1 MTPPAA
7 GRTGIDEALAHV
19 AGEPAVWLRVAAV
32 VDETGTWVA
41 RLLEVASGEAPPGWE
56 RRLWPYPRACF
67 LAAVGAGETVA
78 TWLQSG
84 VPIGDR
90 CIAVPALGDSVAWE
104 RRQSGGAGPL
114 ETLAWPSVDTTLSA
128 SYSTFA
134 EPGGHL
140 VSSSTEAPSFVNYD
154 AAVRCFFNLDRQP
167 AGGSLPQGVLYR
179 HQDLRARL
187 TAVRISAD
195 RVEVNVEGR
204 DLRNVVVEL
213 AGDEPGRVEHLWDR
227 HRTGTDTATFPI
239 QDHLPSG
246 AWILL
251 KSGGDW
257 LDRRF
262 LTQPWTRS
270 TEVGVEVIVEP
281 RTRLEAFVA
290 DRETDRVEFKRA
302 VPTDDAGKA
311 KVMKTVCAFANGSGG
326 SVLLGIDDD
335 QQLPGLPPQKV
346 DRLRDQLTQMVG
358 SWIEPRPR
366 IDFDVLPVGDGSSV
380 VLELQVSP
388 GTGLYG
394 CARAGETP
402 VVYVRHLA
410 TTVRARPGE
419 IEAIVRSRSPRDVGP
434 PWSMR

>member
-1 MTPPAA
+1 MTTLAA
-7 GRTGIDEALAHV
+7 TRTGIEDALTRL
-19 AGEPAVWLRVAAV
+19 AGEPAVWVRVAAA
-32 VDETGTWVA
+32 VDETGALVT
-41 RLLEVASGEAPPGWE
+41 RLLELTSGEAPPRWE
-56 RRLWPYPRACF
+56 PRLWQYPSASF
-67 LAAVGAGETVA
+67 LAAAEDGETVA
-78 TWLQSG
+78 KWLQSG

-90 CIAVPALGDSVAWE
+90 SIAVPTLGDSVAWE
-104 RRQSGGAGPL
+104 RRQSGGAGLL
-114 ETLAWPSVDTTLSA
+114 ETLDWPSVETTLSA

-140 VSSSTEAPSFVNYD
+140 VSPSDGPSFINYNV
-154 AAVRCFFNLDRQP
+154 AAGCFFNLDRQP
-167 AGGSLPQGVLYR
+167 TGGSLPQGVLYR

-187 TAVRISAD
+187 AAVRISAD
-195 RVEVNVEGR
+195 RVEVDIEGS
-204 DLRNVVVEL
+204 DLRNLVVEL
-213 AGDEPGRVEHLWDR
+213 AGDEPGRVEQAWDR
-227 HRTGTDTATFPI
+227 HRTGTDTVTFPI
-239 QDHLPSG
+239 QSHLPSG

-262 LTQPWTRS
+262 LTVPWTRS

-335 QQLPGLPPQKV
+335 QQVPGVPVQLV
-346 DRLRDQLTQMVG
+346 GRLRDQLTQMVG

-366 IDFDVLPVGDGSSV
+366 IDFGVLPIGDGASV
-380 VLELQVSP
+380 VLELEVSP
-388 GTGLYG
+388 GTGLCG
-394 CARAGETP
+394 CARPSETP

-410 TTVRARPGE
+410 TTVRARPSE
-419 IEAIVRSRSPRDVGP
+419 IEAIVRSRSPQDVGSL
-434 PWSMR
+434 WSMR

>member
-1 MTPPAA
+1 VTPPAA
-7 GRTGIDEALAHV
+7 GRTGIDEALTHV

-32 VDETGTWVA
+32 VDETGSWVA

-56 RRLWPYPRACF
+56 RRVWRYPSACF
-67 LAAVGAGETVA
+67 LAVVEAGETVA

-90 CIAVPALGDSVAWE
+90 CIAVPALRDSVAWE

-114 ETLAWPSVDTTLSA
+114 ETLGWPSVETTLSA

-134 EPGGHL
+134 DPGGHL
-140 VSSSTEAPSFVNYD
+140 VSSSTEGPSFVNYD

-179 HQDLRARL
+179 YQDLRARL

-195 RVEVNVEGR
+195 RVEVDVEAR
-204 DLRNVVVEL
+204 DLRSVVVEL

-270 TEVGVEVIVEP
+270 TEVGVIVEP

-290 DRETDRVEFKRA
+290 GRETDRVEFKRA

-326 SVLLGIDDD
+326 SVLFGIDDD
-335 QQLPGLPPQKV
+335 QQLPGVPEQAV
-346 DRLRDQLTQMVG
+346 GGLRDQLTQTVG

-366 IDFDVLPVGDGSSV
+366 IDFEVLPIGGAGSV
-380 VLELQVSP
+380 VLELQVSC
-388 GTGLYG
+388 GVGLYG
-394 CARAGETP
+394 CARPSETP
-402 VVYVRHLA
+402 VAYVRHLA

-419 IEAIVRSRSPRDVGP
+419 IEAIVRSRSPRGDGP
-434 PWSMR
+434 RWGLR

>member
-1 MTPPAA
+1 M
-7 GRTGIDEALAHV
+7 
-19 AGEPAVWLRVAAV
+19 
-32 VDETGTWVA
+32 
-41 RLLEVASGEAPPGWE
+41 
-56 RRLWPYPRACF
+56 
-67 LAAVGAGETVA
+67 
-78 TWLQSG
+78 
-84 VPIGDR
+84 GDR
-90 CIAVPALGDSVAWE
+90 SIAVPALSDSLVWE

-114 ETLAWPSVDTTLSA
+114 ETLEWPSVETTLSA

-134 EPGGHL
+134 EPAGHL
-140 VSSSTEAPSFVNYD
+140 VSASDAPSFVNYY
-154 AAVRCFFNLDRQP
+154 AAAAHFFYLDRQP

-195 RVEVNVEGR
+195 SVDVDVEGN

-213 AGDEPGRVEHLWDR
+213 AGDEPGRVEQVWDR
-227 HRTGTDTATFPI
+227 HRTGTDTVTFPI
-239 QDHLPSG
+239 VDHLQSG
-246 AWILL
+246 AWVLL
-251 KSGGDW
+251 RKGGEW

-262 LTQPWTRS
+262 LTVPWTRG

-302 VPTDDAGKA
+302 VPTDDTGKA

-326 SVLLGIDDD
+326 SVLFGIDDD
-335 QQLPGLPPQKV
+335 QQVPGVPAQIV
-346 DRLRDQLTQMVG
+346 GRLRDQLTQMVG

-366 IDFDVLPVGDGSSV
+366 IDFEVMPIGEGGSV
-380 VLELQVSP
+380 VLELKVSP
-388 GTGLYG
+388 GIGLYG
-394 CARAGETP
+394 CATHGETP

-419 IEAIVRSRSPRDVGP
+419 IEAIVRSRSPRAVGP
-434 PWSMR
+434 PWSIR